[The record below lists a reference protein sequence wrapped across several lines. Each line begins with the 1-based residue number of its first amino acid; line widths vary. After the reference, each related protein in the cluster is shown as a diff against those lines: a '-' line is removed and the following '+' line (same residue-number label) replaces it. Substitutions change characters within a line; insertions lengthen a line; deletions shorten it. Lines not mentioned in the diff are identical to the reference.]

1 MYAYLL
7 EIIVVALADYLKIRE
22 QRKQPKGSIYR
33 GLLEDVVLL
42 FNHLSVLHRH
52 TEYKLQR
59 YSMQSALTLEK

>member
-1 MYAYLL
+1 MTTR
-7 EIIVVALADYLKIRE
+7 IRSGG
-22 QRKQPKGSIYR
+22 RGVISSIYR